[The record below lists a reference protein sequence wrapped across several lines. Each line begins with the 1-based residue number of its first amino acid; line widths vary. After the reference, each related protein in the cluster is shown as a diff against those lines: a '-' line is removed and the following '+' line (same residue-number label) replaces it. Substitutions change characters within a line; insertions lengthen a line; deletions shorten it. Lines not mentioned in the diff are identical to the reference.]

1 MFCNVLITTH
11 NICNNYFTDTTDDE
25 VEDDHNHK
33 VQVVGEV
40 APAEGDHDTADNAV
54 EDEHDRKVRIVGHD
68 TTDNDVGEDYNHG
81 LRIVGEVA
89 PNDGDDEPDEG
100 ESALAPLV
108 VECNDT
114 AEPVLE
120 TDFTV
125 RVHHLRRSQG
135 GRFWF

>member
-1 MFCNVLITTH
+1 MFCKVLITTH

-25 VEDDHNHK
+25 VEDDHNHE

-54 EDEHDRKVRIVGHD
+54 EDDHDHIVH
-68 TTDNDVGEDYNHG
+68 V
-81 LRIVGEVA
+81 VGEVA
-89 PNDGDDEPDEG
+89 PDDRDDELDEK
-100 ESALAPLV
+100 ESDSAPLGG
-108 VECNDT
+108 EGGDT